1 MRKPRMVAS
10 ALAGTA
16 LLFLPLFL
24 AVGAGQST
32 GDLPW
37 TGIRAQGSAGSGED
51 DLPWT

>member
-1 MRKPRMVAS
+1 MRKPRTVAT

-16 LLFLPLFL
+16 LLLLPLLL
-24 AVGAGQST
+24 AVDSGQGA

-37 TGIRAQGSAGSGED
+37 TGIRAQGIVTQG